1 MRSKAELKGLF
12 LVVLD
17 PSQKPRLYYPLLW
30 FFTESWGIGRC
41 KLKMSIDLEVWC
53 LKTVEPRSKHRVLE
67 SPECPSAPNP
77 PNGRMHVPVY
87 TTSVDFQPFLVYMYT
102 RKRQKTALLVY
113 TRQETDCA
121 YWKKP
126 YAVHRRGGR
135 SSFRCSCARFC
146 LKKRSFTAFMSFQS
160 CPSLS

>member
-77 PNGRMHVPVY
+77 PNGRMHVFQE
-87 TTSVDFQPFLVYMYT
+87 TSVYHFRRFPGPFLVYMYT
-102 RKRQKTALLVY
+102 RKHQKTALLVY

-121 YWKKP
+121 HCKKP
-126 YAVHRRGGR
+126 YTVHRRGG
-135 SSFRCSCARFC
+135 S
-146 LKKRSFTAFMSFQS
+146 
-160 CPSLS
+160 PLSAVRVHPFP